1 MLIGGATMF
10 NRRERDRGFTLVE
23 LAIVLAGFATLTAI
37 SVPGINAFLSA
48 QRARN
53 GARTVERTLQNARL
67 KAVTSSRSLR
77 VRFTC
82 PTTGTLRILELTG
95 VAGTDNAG
103 NRCDPTA
110 YPFPAPI
117 DTLRS
122 TPSLDSPVILL
133 PRGTAVA
140 GNPTMLEFT
149 PRGTVFAVG
158 SGGAVTPLAADVVW
172 TVTQGSYVNTV
183 TINALGRVRLN

>member
-10 NRRERDRGFTLVE
+10 NRRGGDRGFTLVE

-37 SVPGINAFLSA
+37 SVPGINAFVAA

-67 KAVTSSRSLR
+67 KAVSSSRSLR

-95 VAGTDNAG
+95 VPGTDNAG
-103 NRCDPTA
+103 NRCSPTA
-110 YPFPAPI
+110 YPSPGPV

-122 TPSLDSPVILL
+122 TPSLDSPVIRL
-133 PRGTAVA
+133 PTGTAVA
-140 GNPTMLEFT
+140 GNPATLEFT
-149 PRGTVFAVG
+149 PRGTVFAVD
-158 SGGAVTPLAADVVW
+158 SGGTVTPLGADVVW
-172 TVTQGSYVNTV
+172 TITQGSYVNTV